1 MRRRLFSI
9 FFLLLAATPC
19 LRAQTDSLLREGDRL
34 HLEYRFEEA
43 MDLYR
48 EAVATAPADTVPLL
62 RARIDNCQNAL
73 VMTDFCESPVVIAR
87 QRFSRQDFFLY
98 YPLKNQGWRQG
109 PNVLD
114 PSTDE
119 DFPIYAPKGGHTVC
133 FSAPDA
139 VGSRNLYITRD
150 QDTLW
155 SAPELLGEHLLS
167 FGNEVF
173 PMLSEDGKTLY
184 FSSDGL
190 YGMGGYDLYR
200 STWDEEALTWGV
212 PENLGFPYSSPADD
226 FLLTDTS
233 DGRYTLFASNRD
245 CARDSVYIYVLEKRA
260 DPVRTPVRDPVALA
274 RMASLN
280 PLDDPSRLDH
290 GSAVS
295 EAAPSNDD
303 TRLYMEKMAQA
314 RALRDTI
321 YAYEQRVDQLRARLS
336 ADSGEGRTALTA
348 AIVEKETALTPLR
361 NKLEETTRAI
371 RQIEQSFLR
380 SGVVS
385 SSERADRE
393 VVGARSSYTFTKN
406 SFGAK
411 LRMKLA
417 APPATTQN
425 SYKVGPVGRF
435 AQDTRLPEGVIYQ
448 IQLFLSARHATL
460 EEIGGLDPVYE
471 RLTSSLKYTY
481 SVGVF
486 RTFREALAQLNPI
499 RKLGFPD
506 AEITAFIDGR
516 PVPLALARRAE

>member
-1 MRRRLFSI
+1 M
-9 FFLLLAATPC
+9 
-19 LRAQTDSLLREGDRL
+19 DV
-34 HLEYRFEEA
+34 YRT
-43 MDLYR
+43 
-48 EAVATAPADTVPLL
+48 AVATASADTVQLL

-114 PSTDE
+114 PSSDN
-119 DFPIYAPKGGHTVC
+119 FPIYAPKGGHSVC

-173 PMLSEDGKTLY
+173 PMLSEDEKTLY

-200 STWDEEALTWGV
+200 STWDEEAGTWGV

-226 FLLTDTS
+226 FLLADTS

-245 CARDSVYIYVLEKRA
+245 CSRDSVYIYVLEKRA

-303 TRLYMEKMAQA
+303 TRLYMTRMAEA

-321 YAYEQRVDQLRARLS
+321 YAYERKVDELRALLS
-336 ADSGEGRTALTA
+336 TDSGESRTALTA
-348 AIVEKETALTPLR
+348 AIVERETALTPLR
-361 NKLEETTRAI
+361 KQLEETTRAI

-406 SFGAK
+406 SYGAK

-417 APPATTQN
+417 SPPAGTQG

-435 AQDTRLPEGVIYQ
+435 AQDTRLPEGVAYQ
-448 IQLFLSARHATL
+448 IQIFTSARHATL
-460 EEIGGLDPVYE
+460 DEIGGLDPVYE
-471 RLTSSLKYTY
+471 RLTSSLRYTY
-481 SVGVF
+481 CVGLF
-486 RTFREALAQLNPI
+486 KTFREALSQLNPI
-499 RKLGFPD
+499 RKLGFPE
-506 AEITAFIDGR
+506 AEITAFIDGKQV
-516 PVPLALARRAE
+516 PVSLARRVE